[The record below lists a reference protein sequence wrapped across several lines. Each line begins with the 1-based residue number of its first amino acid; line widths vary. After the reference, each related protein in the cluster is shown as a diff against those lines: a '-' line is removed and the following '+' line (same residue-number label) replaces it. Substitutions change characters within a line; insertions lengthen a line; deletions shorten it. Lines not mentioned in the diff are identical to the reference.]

1 MPVDP
6 VSAPPSYQPPPIAAV
21 PPRPQQRDFASALAA
36 QLDDPRSEI
45 AEVRATIES
54 IRSGR
59 PPAASSGGTPKM
71 RAGADISERL
81 RAWSA
86 HGTGAADPYGWRALS
101 RTIGDGVVGSGFG
114 ALFERQ
120 IQQES
125 GFAPEIVFGQRRSS
139 AGAEGIAQLMPQFYP
154 GVDRTDPQASL
165 VAAAD
170 SMKHY
175 LTAFDGDVRKAL
187 ASYNAGMGR
196 VQQLVA
202 AHGANWE
209 RALPLETQ
217 QYLAAIVG
225 DAAGR
230 IVPGARGAAD
240 VFGGRGP
247 GGVLTT
253 PIDRVLGRV
262 TDASGL
268 LLRGLAGAE
277 VRAPADAM
285 VAAVAS
291 GSLGSLLTLDHGNGW
306 QTTLDG
312 LGSLVPGAGQRVT
325 RGAVLGLLG
334 DGDGTEAG
342 LRLGLSSRGRPLDPR
357 AYLLGG
363 LAGG

>member
-6 VSAPPSYQPPPIAAV
+6 VSAPPAYQPPPTAAP

-36 QLDDPRSEI
+36 QLDDPRAEI
-45 AEVRATIES
+45 AEVRANIAA

-59 PPAASSGGTPKM
+59 PSTSTATPKV
-71 RAGADISERL
+71 RAGADIAERL

-86 HGTGAADPYGWRALS
+86 HGTGAEDPYGWRALS
-101 RTIGDGVVGSGFG
+101 RTIGDGVIGGGFG

-165 VAAAD
+165 VAAAE

-175 LTAFDGDVRKAL
+175 LAAFDGDVRKAL

-225 DAAGR
+225 DASGR
-230 IVPGARGAAD
+230 ITPSTGAASG

-253 PIDRVLGRV
+253 PLDRVLGRV
-262 TDASGL
+262 SDATGL
-268 LLRGLAGAE
+268 LLRGASGAE
-277 VRAPADAM
+277 VRAPADAI
-285 VAAVAS
+285 VAS
-291 GSLGSLLTLDHGNGW
+291 VMGGAMGSLLTLDHGNGW

-312 LGSLVPGAGQRVT
+312 LASLSPRVGERVT
-325 RGAVLGLLG
+325 RGSVLGLLG
-334 DGDGTEAG
+334 TGDGSEAS
-342 LRLGLSSRGRPLDPR
+342 LRLGLSGLGRSLDPR
-357 AYLLGG
+357 SYLLG
-363 LAGG
+363 LGG

>member
-6 VSAPPSYQPPPIAAV
+6 VSAPAYQPPPVVAP

-36 QLDDPRSEI
+36 QLDDPRTEI
-45 AEVRATIES
+45 AEVRASIAA

-59 PPAASSGGTPKM
+59 PPASAAGTPKV
-71 RAGADISERL
+71 RAGADIAERL

-101 RTIGDGVVGSGFG
+101 RTIGDGVVGGGFG
-114 ALFERQ
+114 VLFERQ

-165 VAAAD
+165 VAAAE

-175 LTAFDGDVRKAL
+175 LGAFNGDVRKAL

-202 AHGANWE
+202 THGANWE

-217 QYLAAIVG
+217 QYLTAIVG
-225 DAAGR
+225 DASGR
-230 IVPGARGAAD
+230 ITPSAPGAPS
-240 VFGGRGP
+240 VFGGHGP
-247 GGVLTT
+247 GGVLTA
-253 PIDRVLGRV
+253 PLDRVLGRV
-262 TDASGL
+262 NDGAAL
-268 LLRGLAGAE
+268 LLRGASGAE
-277 VRAPADAM
+277 VRAPADA
-285 VAAVAS
+285 VVAS
-291 GSLGSLLTLDHGNGW
+291 VMAGSMGSLLTLDHGNGW

-312 LGSLVPGAGQRVT
+312 LASLSPRAGERVT
-325 RGAVLGLLG
+325 RGSVLGLLG
-334 DGDGTEAG
+334 VGDGAEAS
-342 LRLGLSSRGRPLDPR
+342 LRLGLSGMGRALDPR
-357 AYLLGG
+357 LYLLGG
-363 LAGG
+363 VGGG